1 MLARHLTASD
11 YIRQPWRNGRG
22 TTVELA
28 REDNAKGVQLW
39 RLSIADV
46 VEAGPFSP
54 FPDIDRVIMLLDG
67 PGFDIDFG
75 KHGKANMT
83 APLVPVSFSGG
94 WPTKAENVTG
104 PSKDLNLMTARG
116 WVTAAV
122 TVHAEAAG
130 APIADR
136 TLIYAADAVEVS
148 YGGSVTK
155 LAAGDVLGLSEGRDA
170 VATGQG
176 GRFVRVDLT
185 WTRSRNLLGM

>member
-67 PGFDIDFG
+67 P
-75 KHGKANMT
+75 A
-83 APLVPVSFSGG
+83 FSGG